1 VIAGRYRLLRPL
13 ARGGMAEIW
22 QAHDQTLDR
31 DVAIKVLHAHLATDP
46 DFVERFRREAL
57 AVARLSHPNVVT
69 VYDTGVEGSTGG
81 TQRAYIVMELLRGSS
96 LRALLNDPDPAG
108 RPTLVESVRITAEA
122 ADGLA
127 YAHRSGVIHR
137 DVKPGNI
144 FVETASK
151 ESGRG
156 RFGRVRVV
164 DFGIAK
170 QAAGDLSGEDL
181 TQIGSILGTAKY
193 VAPEQVE
200 GHLVD
205 ARSDIYS
212 LAIVLYEMICGRVPF
227 QGANDLQTAMLHV
240 RAELPRPRSVRAG
253 VPRSLESVVLRAL
266 QKDPAKRFSSADE
279 FANALRS
286 VDLRADDA
294 VPAVRRNPSD
304 HTPHGVST
312 RPARPIKPIKPG
324 EATGQDPTTVRQ
336 GVPVAPP
343 TDGVRVRGQKASSE
357 PLERPRR
364 RSLWLLLPIVGLLS
378 GALLGVTLADGRSER
393 VERLT
398 VLQPQSFELD
408 PDGEHDL
415 ELPRL
420 LDGNPTTTWSTE
432 TYGSRSFNGRKSGVG
447 VVLILPDATEV
458 RSLDIDT
465 PSQGW
470 SGKVYVRDELPSDLD
485 GWGNPVGQVV
495 SSRTGH
501 SRIDLRA
508 SRGRYVMLWITDL
521 GPKATQFAQ
530 VKIGELSVWG

>member
-1 VIAGRYRLLRPL
+1 
-13 ARGGMAEIW
+13 MAEVW

-69 VYDTGVEGSTGG
+69 VYDTGVEGSTSERG

-96 LRALLNDPDPAG
+96 LRALLNVADPAG
-108 RPTLVESVRITAEA
+108 RPTMVESVRIAAEA

-127 YAHRSGVIHR
+127 YAHRTGVIHR

-144 FVETASK
+144 FVEAAPK
-151 ESGRG
+151 ESGRA

-170 QAAGDLSGEDL
+170 QAAGELSGEDL

-212 LAIVLYEMICGRVPF
+212 VGVVLYEMICERVPF

-240 RAELPRPRSVRAG
+240 RAEVPPPRSVRAG
-253 VPRSLESVVLRAL
+253 IPRSLELVVLRAL
-266 QKDPAKRFSSADE
+266 QKDPGKRFASADE
-279 FANALRS
+279 LASALRS
-286 VDLRADDA
+286 LDMRADDA
-294 VPAVRRNPSD
+294 VPAVARNPVD
-304 HTPHGVST
+304 HTPARGVDARARS
-312 RPARPIKPIKPG
+312 RPIKPIDLS
-324 EATGQDPTTVRQ
+324 GQDPTAVRREVVA
-336 GVPVAPP
+336 GAPV
-343 TDGVRVRGQKASSE
+343 GVR
-357 PLERPRR
+357 RPGLRNDAPSPDVARPPKR
-364 RSLWLLLPIVGLLS
+364 RSLRLLLPIVGLVS
-378 GALLGVTLADGRSER
+378 GALLGVTLADGRSDR
-393 VERLT
+393 VTRLA

-420 LDGNPTTTWSTE
+420 LDANPSTTWSTE

-447 VVLILPDATEV
+447 VVLILPDAAEV
-458 RSLDIDT
+458 RNLDIDT

-501 SRIDLRA
+501 TRIALRA
-508 SRGRYVMLWITDL
+508 SRGRYVLLWITDL
-521 GPKATQFAQ
+521 GPKVTQFAQ